1 MNAPLVEMINIS
13 KRFGSVQA
21 LEDVALRVDPAEV
34 VGLVGDNA
42 AGKSTLMKVLS
53 GVHPPT
59 SGEIRFEGQP
69 ANVTSPHDA
78 RDLGIEMVYQDF
90 ALAGNLSI
98 KANIFLGREPTRR
111 AWGVVVIDEA
121 KMSEE
126 ATLILKNLK
135 IDFADV
141 DALVDTLSGGQQQAV
156 AIARALAFQ
165 PKLVIM
171 DEPTANLSAAAIAE
185 VRRLIQELKAQ
196 GIAVIIISHRLED
209 IFEVGDRVYVL
220 KRGHIVG
227 EKLIHETSI
236 DDVVEMI
243 VVGHGER
250 YG

>member
-1 MNAPLVEMINIS
+1 MTTPLVEMIEIA
-13 KRFGSVQA
+13 KHFGSIQA
-21 LEDVALRVDPAEV
+21 LKDVDMNVYPAEV

-53 GVHPPT
+53 GVHLPST
-59 SGEIRFEGQP
+59 GQIRFEGRP
-69 ANVTSPHDA
+69 ASIGSPHDA

-98 KANIFLGREPTRR
+98 KANIFLGREPTKRLL
-111 AWGVVVIDEA
+111 GVRVIDEA
-121 KMSEE
+121 QMS
-126 ATLILKNLK
+126 AQAGAILKRLK
-135 IDFADV
+135 IDFATV
-141 DALVDTLSGGQQQAV
+141 DALVNTLSGGQQQAV

-171 DEPTANLSAAAIAE
+171 DEPTANLSAAAITE
-185 VRRLIQELKAQ
+185 VRRLICELKEQ

-220 KRGHIVG
+220 KRGMMVG
-227 EKLIHETSI
+227 DKRIQETSL
-236 DDVVEMI
+236 DQVVEMI

>member
-1 MNAPLVEMINIS
+1 MNELLVEMRGIS
-13 KRFGSVQA
+13 KRFGAIQA
-21 LEDVALRVDPAEV
+21 LEDVDLNVYPGEV

-59 SGEIRFEGQP
+59 AGTIRFAGRDAP
-69 ANVTSPHDA
+69 AGDPYA
-78 RDLGIEMVYQDF
+78 MRLLGVEMVYQDF
-90 ALAGNLSI
+90 SLAGNLSI
-98 KANIFLGREPTRR
+98 KANIFLGREPVRR
-111 AWGVVVIDEA
+111 WLGLRVIDDRA
-121 KMSEE
+121 MDKK
-126 ATLILKNLK
+126 ARILLGSLK

-141 DALVDTLSGGQQQAV
+141 DALVSTLSGGQQQAV
-156 AIARALAFQ
+156 AIARSLAFN
-165 PKLVIM
+165 PKLIIM

-185 VRRLIQELKAQ
+185 VRRLIKELKEH

-220 KRGHIVG
+220 KRGRMVG
-227 EKLIHETSI
+227 DKRIPETTI
-236 DDVVEMI
+236 DEVVEMI